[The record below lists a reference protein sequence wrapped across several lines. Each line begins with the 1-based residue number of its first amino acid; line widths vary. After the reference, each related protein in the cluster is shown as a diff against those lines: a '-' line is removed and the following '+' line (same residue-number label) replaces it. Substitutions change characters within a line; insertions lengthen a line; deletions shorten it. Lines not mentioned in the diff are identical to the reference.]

1 MIKKIFK
8 ENYIYLLII
17 IFLIITFF
25 VIKNSSLYNKV
36 LNIDYSVIEFMGNI
50 VDKRLT
56 AVFNFLTNFGDWY
69 IPTLIIVCI
78 FLFVKNKW
86 YFKLIAGSY
95 LFSGLIVLIT
105 KLLIRR
111 PRPLVALITIPNSY
125 SFPSGH
131 TLTSIVF
138 YILLWYIVTKNTNN
152 FIKIVYFSSFV
163 ILAIL
168 IGFSRIYLGVHFFS
182 DVIGGLLFA
191 IPCTLMCIN
200 IINKNF
206 INKLN

>member
-25 VIKNSSLYNKV
+25 VIKNSSLYNKI

-138 YILLWYIVTKNTNN
+138 YMLLWYIVTKNTNN

-163 ILAIL
+163 ILAI
-168 IGFSRIYLGVHFFS
+168 
-182 DVIGGLLFA
+182 FA
-191 IPCTLMCIN
+191 PATLV
-200 IINKNF
+200 
-206 INKLN
+206 LSP